1 MTNYNSSQNEKP
13 VIETI
18 RLTKVF
24 KDFWHR
30 DKVKAVNNLT
40 MKIYPGEVYGLL
52 GPNGSGKTTT
62 LKIMLGLL
70 FPSSGMVRIFGHSPR
85 NVSVKS
91 RIGFLPEE
99 SYFYRHLSARET
111 MNFYGALFEI
121 PSHERR
127 KRGDKLL
134 ELLGLLSSQNRQ
146 VGEYSKGM
154 ARRIGLAQALI
165 NDPDLIILDEPTSGL
180 DPIGRREVKNLILQL
195 KKMGKTVLLSSHLLS
210 EVQDVCDRICIL
222 YGGEKIAEGR
232 VDDVLVKKNITQ
244 FHVPSESAEL
254 VDRARS
260 FFREEIG
267 GGRVRVSNPVESL
280 EEFFLREI
288 RTLERKKEAVPAR
301 ERKPAEKLSVIER
314 LMKEEPA
321 EEALKAQAP
330 PQPSGEKPAGV
341 LKSLVKD
348 DNAEQAAAEKS
359 IERKEAKGEVLKK
372 LARESD
378 G

>member
-232 VDDVLVKKNITQ
+232 VDEVLVKKNIMQ
-244 FHVPSESAEL
+244 FHVSSESAEL

>member
-1 MTNYNSSQNEKP
+1 MTAHNSSQNEKP

-40 MKIYPGEVYGLL
+40 LKIYPGEVYGLL

-127 KRGDKLL
+127 KRSDKLL

-154 ARRIGLAQALI
+154 ARRIGLAQTLI

-180 DPIGRREVKNLILQL
+180 DPIGRREVKNIILQL

-232 VDDVLVKKNITQ
+232 VDEVLVKKNIMQ
-244 FHVPSESAEL
+244 FHVSSESAEL

-288 RTLERKKEAVPAR
+288 RTLERKKEAAPAE

-321 EEALKAQAP
+321 GEALKEEEP

-359 IERKEAKGEVLKK
+359 VERKEAKGEVLKK